1 MKINQV
7 EELVDISKKNIRFY
21 EDQGL
26 LNPSRNPENG
36 YREYSLRD
44 VDELYKIK
52 FLRKLAVPLEDIRQV
67 QKKEITLSQC
77 FEKQSSNLKKEIHSL
92 EAAYELCDSIKE
104 KNLEYSD
111 FKAEEYLEEIRNLE
125 KGGKTFMDVSNT
137 DVKKKKNGALIA
149 AIVFSLLIISY
160 LLLIGIAGI
169 SDGLPIPMM
178 ILIGSIG
185 AIVIIGCIVALIQRF
200 KEIEG
205 GEEDEASKY

>member
-1 MKINQV
+1 
-7 EELVDISKKNIRFY
+7 
-21 EDQGL
+21 
-26 LNPSRNPENG
+26 
-36 YREYSLRD
+36 
-44 VDELYKIK
+44 
-52 FLRKLAVPLEDIRQV
+52 
-67 QKKEITLSQC
+67 
-77 FEKQSSNLKKEIHSL
+77 
-92 EAAYELCDSIKE
+92 
-104 KNLEYSD
+104 
-111 FKAEEYLEEIRNLE
+111 
-125 KGGKTFMDVSNT
+125 MDVSNT

-169 SDGLPIPMM
+169 PDGMPISMM